1 MKPEKEY
8 LLQRLNNIPY
18 LLPYGQNIADFMRG
32 IRLNETGAF
41 LWEDLQH
48 AADRHEL
55 LQIMCQ
61 EYNAPV
67 DVLAQDLDQF
77 LNTLR
82 ICGILDRDFK
92 ETNRPT
98 HQSKRLLIGGLRVDL
113 CGEDSFF
120 STLFDPFLS
129 DSEEKACLTVEVYTR
144 HPLYKKNGAI
154 LLRSRDLILCE
165 CEDAYLLFY
174 PSIPQ
179 IQEALLAK
187 DGSRIRFYC
196 PAVTGADTAPM
207 LFYAIRTAFLY
218 LAQMHQ
224 MYALHSVSI
233 LYKGK
238 AWLFSGHA
246 GMGKS
251 THTALWNKYY
261 DTPILNGDLNLL
273 SLTDEGPVIH
283 GMPWC
288 GTSGI
293 ADTHTWPLG
302 GILLLGR
309 SPQDQCVPLAPDEKQ
324 LLVMQRLIS
333 PTWTKEMV
341 SHSLD
346 FTGELTSQIPVC
358 RLLCTKEPSAAETAK
373 AWIDSL

>member
-41 LWEDLQH
+41 LWENLQH
-48 AADRHEL
+48 AADRQEL
-55 LQIMCQ
+55 LQIMTR
-61 EYNAPV
+61 EYHVPET
-67 DVLAQDLDQF
+67 VLAQDLDQF

-82 ICGILDRDFK
+82 SCAILDRDSG
-92 ETNRPT
+92 ETDRPT
-98 HQSKRLLIGGLRVDL
+98 HRSRQLLIGGLRVDL

-120 STLFDPFLS
+120 SALFDPFLS
-129 DSEEKACLTVEVYTR
+129 DSEGKADLTVEVYHR
-144 HPLYKKNGAI
+144 HPLYKKNGTI
-154 LLRSRDLILCE
+154 LLRSHDLTVCE
-165 CEDAYLLFY
+165 GEDAYLFFY

-179 IQEALLAK
+179 IQEAHLAK

-196 PAVTGADTAPM
+196 PAASGVDTAPL
-207 LFYAIRTAFLY
+207 LFYAIRTAYLY
-218 LAQMHQ
+218 LAQLHQ

-251 THTALWNKYY
+251 THTALWKKYY
-261 DTPILNGDLNLL
+261 GTPILNGDLNLIC
-273 SLTDEGPVIH
+273 LTDNGPVIH

-293 ADTHTWPLG
+293 ADTRSWPLG
-302 GILLLGR
+302 GIILLGR
-309 SPQDQCVPLAPDEKQ
+309 SSEERCVSLTPDEKQ
-324 LLVMQRLIS
+324 LLVAQRLIS

-341 SHSLD
+341 SQSLA
-346 FTGELTSQIPVC
+346 FTGELTAQIPVC
-358 RLLCTKEPSAAETAK
+358 KLLCTKGPSAAETAK
-373 AWIDSL
+373 AWIDRL